1 MCQKVYNRVLPLSTV
16 FNNNCYLGI
25 DPQFRLFINWNFC
38 FWLLLFFFLFSS
50 HLLSFEFN
58 FIRILKAMEWNFFQP
73 KKRKKITLFFS
84 LSARPC
90 SHRPFARGRKDILA
104 AHFFAEELFVS
115 LISVKFAFR
124 LRLLQPTFQGR
135 ILLFLRSV
143 SLISE
148 SRRGPWEQGC
158 VYCRIEHKTVVQSC
172 YKSGKIWSSPPE
184 NRYWAMT
191 TDE

>member
-1 MCQKVYNRVLPLSTV
+1 MKLLP
-16 FNNNCYLGI
+16 
-25 DPQFRLFINWNFC
+25 
-38 FWLLLFFFLFSS
+38 
-50 HLLSFEFN
+50 
-58 FIRILKAMEWNFFQP
+58 A
-73 KKRKKITLFFS
+73 KKDKKITLFFS

-172 YKSGKIWSSPPE
+172 YKSGKI
-184 NRYWAMT
+184 
-191 TDE
+191 